1 MKKPNQKKK
10 NSFSSQPASSIG
22 GDLSLLF
29 LTGKVGKKKRRQQT
43 LVTTQIIL
51 QSFLTGVTFHK
62 TNHLPYSESYI
73 DVVKCILP

>member
-1 MKKPNQKKK
+1 MKKPSQNK

-22 GDLSLLF
+22 GHLSLLF
-29 LTGKVGKKKRRQQT
+29 LTGKVGKKKRQQT
-43 LVTTQIIL
+43 LLTTQIIL

-62 TNHLPYSESYI
+62 TNHLPYSECYI

>member
-1 MKKPNQKKK
+1 MKKPNQKK

-22 GDLSLLF
+22 GDLSLVF
-29 LTGKVGKKKRRQQT
+29 LTGKVGKKKRQQT
-43 LVTTQIIL
+43 LPTTQIIL
-51 QSFLTGVTFHK
+51 QSFLAGVTFHK